1 MRRNEPIRLG
11 TFDVVQ
17 ARLDLRTVSSAQSGL
32 DRYTTFAVSAVS
44 IEPGRQGP
52 TKPSQTVAPGR

>member
-32 DRYTTFAVSAVS
+32 DRYTTFAVS
-44 IEPGRQGP
+44 IQPGRQGP